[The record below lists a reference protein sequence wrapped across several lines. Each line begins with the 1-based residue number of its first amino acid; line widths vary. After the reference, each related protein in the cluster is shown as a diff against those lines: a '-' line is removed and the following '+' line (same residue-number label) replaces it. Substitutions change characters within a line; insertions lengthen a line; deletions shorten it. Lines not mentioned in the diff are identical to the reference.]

1 MEKVTDVVGLGQ
13 VYRMGEHSFL
23 ASCRVEG
30 RREQRYYPTLTM
42 ALMHLVRALGA
53 REGVSTGALSA
64 HLAAMASPPSTPPAP
79 PAKLCQDAVAEF
91 LADLAPSVVPAT
103 VHDYRLYLSRLDG
116 GMDGLT
122 TTYCRRWIDLWDGK
136 PTSQQHALRALS
148 AWWNWCV
155 ERGYADRRSS
165 PLDSLGSVRRALRRK
180 LARRTRTVAVWS
192 PETMEAVYREALRID
207 PRIRGWF
214 VACAWLGLR
223 PAEAMRVSREDLRPD
238 RLVVPPEKA
247 KSSQGRFRTIPFSG
261 PLEAVGRALQGVE
274 WFDGAL
280 VPWRDPK
287 APGRIVTAAAEAAG
301 AERGHDVLRHSC
313 ATYLSALVGEA

>member
-1 MEKVTDVVGLGQ
+1 M
-13 VYRMGEHSFL
+13 
-23 ASCRVEG
+23 
-30 RREQRYYPTLTM
+30 
-42 ALMHLVRALGA
+42 
-53 REGVSTGALSA
+53 
-64 HLAAMASPPSTPPAP
+64 
-79 PAKLCQDAVAEF
+79 
-91 LADLAPSVVPAT
+91 
-103 VHDYRLYLSRLDG
+103 
-116 GMDGLT
+116 
-122 TTYCRRWIDLWDGK
+122 
-136 PTSQQHALRALS
+136 
-148 AWWNWCV
+148 
-155 ERGYADRRSS
+155 
-165 PLDSLGSVRRALRRK
+165 
-180 LARRTRTVAVWS
+180 AVWS

-313 ATYLSALVGEA
+313 ATYLSALVGEAECSRMLGHSVEVERAHYNARTIRAEAERYYSVPLQPTPGT